1 MREIGEPARKAMITT
16 GMPEAIRAR
25 GVGLYWGIRA
35 FAVCTSALVGAWLWQ
50 LGGPNVLF
58 SAAFAFG
65 VLGILV
71 YYVASRTPRSEDAA
85 NVMDPRKSS

>member
-1 MREIGEPARKAMITT
+1 
-16 GMPEAIRAR
+16 MPEAIRAR